1 MEYIRLSGQSFDL
14 QESYSGHTVLEIRQ
28 NTIKKLL
35 SEPWELESDVDED
48 KVEECLSTEE
58 FLQ

>member
-1 MEYIRLSGQSFDL
+1 MSAFPL
-14 QESYSGHTVLEIRQ
+14 Q
-28 NTIKKLL
+28 KLL

-58 FLQ
+58 CLQWNETEGKGQH